1 LNKIFVLIPKQLIV
15 DSIKETMKHVNKN
28 TIFYVNINQGMRE
41 KEEKK
46 RDREKGDKEKKRE
59 REEIEEPKK

>member
-1 LNKIFVLIPKQLIV
+1 
-15 DSIKETMKHVNKN
+15 MKHVNKN